1 MSLTW
6 ALFLLCLTMGLS
18 AWLVF
23 WWTVRSGQLQNAEL
37 TAAEM
42 LELDLLEDGRPE
54 PRLAAERRA
63 REAVARTEETAR

>member
-1 MSLTW
+1 VSLTW

-23 WWTVRSGQLQNAEL
+23 WWTVRTGQLQNAEL

-42 LELDLLEDGRPE
+42 LELDELEDGDRDH
-54 PRLAAERRA
+54 RLAAERRA
-63 REAVARTEETAR
+63 REAVARPEETAR